1 MTALSVNINKVALIR
16 NSRKGENPNLIEYAS
31 ACINAGADGI
41 TVHPR
46 PDQRHVKPSDLPGLK
61 ELINKHANIEFNNWQ
76 IFSRKSVTEC
86 AVLLLKMRGYVDT

>member
-41 TVHPR
+41 TVFLGALLTIIIP
-46 PDQRHVKPSDLPGLK
+46 KLK
-61 ELINKHANIEFNNWQ
+61 GRRR
-76 IFSRKSVTEC
+76 FSEW
-86 AVLLLKMRGYVDT
+86 G